1 MKQKLLCSLLVLTL
15 LMGMVGT
22 SFAAS
27 ASPAPVLPF
36 GEEVIPLTQEEMEDI
51 EGAWGGHAVAAAVG
65 AVVGG
70 LIYWGDTSPAER
82 SWSGGLKACAM
93 SAMSFFMGSFL

>member
-36 GEEVIPLTQEEMEDI
+36 GEEVIPLTQEEMEEI
-51 EGAWGGHAVAAAVG
+51 EGAWGAHAAAAVVG
-65 AVVGG
+65 AALGG
-70 LIYWGDTSPAER
+70 LSYWTTTAPLIET
-82 SWSGGLKACAM
+82 
-93 SAMSFFMGSFL
+93 